1 VSTVTA
7 THGTAQSTGAGLG
20 RYALWHLRDYLR
32 DKGVAT
38 LITLAMLGYLNSV
51 PVSRARSA
59 GVSGAL
65 LDQVADQA
73 FVSWLGSL
81 GILGV
86 LFATNGIVADDR
98 RHGYYRL
105 LFAKPVSVVQFY
117 AQKFA
122 AYGVG
127 FVLVAALLLCVYNV
141 VIERFFPVVLLPTL
155 ALVYVAL
162 GGIGFLLSAA
172 WRFDWLSLATVL
184 LGSRIVW
191 ELFGASGG
199 VPGLLIRA
207 LPPVHLA
214 DGVYGAI
221 RAGAPV
227 PTGDVVWLVGYG
239 VACFIAGLA
248 VVRRRPLAT
257 Q

>member
-1 VSTVTA
+1 MPTR
-7 THGTAQSTGAGLG
+7 G
-20 RYALWHLRDYLR
+20 RLSGYALWHLWDYLR
-32 DKGVAT
+32 EKGVAT
-38 LITLAMLGYLNSV
+38 LITLCLLGYLNNLTIA
-51 PVSRARSA
+51 RARS
-59 GVSGAL
+59 SGLSGTL
-65 LDQVADQA
+65 LAQVADQA

-117 AQKFA
+117 AQKFV

-127 FVLVAALLLCVYNV
+127 FMLVSALLLGGYNA
-141 VIERFFPVVLLPTL
+141 VIERFFPPMLLPLL

-162 GGIGFLLSAA
+162 GGIGFLLSAV

-184 LGSRIVW
+184 LGSRVVW
-191 ELFGASGG
+191 ELFGRD
-199 VPGLLIRA
+199 PGLPGVLVRV
-207 LPPVHLA
+207 LPPVHLL
-214 DGVYGAI
+214 DGVYGAV
-221 RAGAPV
+221 RTGADLPV
-227 PTGDVVWLVGYG
+227 NGLVWVAAYG
-239 VACFIAGLA
+239 VACFVAGLV
-248 VVRRRPLAT
+248 VVRRRPLAV